1 MITLIKFAV
10 NYGKLSYSSL
20 EFLFHIY
27 SRTFNLLWQYFPF
40 VSITVHTLACP
51 ASLFHHAGNANQMA
65 SQLCETKLSYHTCVN
80 HLPID
85 CQQLNDSVIAG
96 ATLHRNN
103 SKTHT
108 HTTTVAVP
116 VAEASREREG
126 GGLQQFVGSLFMVLG
141 VLVHIEAFAKR
152 SQMTSKSGKSLFT
165 PQKEWEGGLQA
176 GLD

>member
-1 MITLIKFAV
+1 
-10 NYGKLSYSSL
+10 
-20 EFLFHIY
+20 
-27 SRTFNLLWQYFPF
+27 
-40 VSITVHTLACP
+40 
-51 ASLFHHAGNANQMA
+51 MA

-103 SKTHT
+103 T
-108 HTTTVAVP
+108 HTTTVALP
-116 VAEASREREG
+116 VAEASQERERGGE

-165 PQKEWEGGLQA
+165 PQTRWQAEGVR
-176 GLD
+176 